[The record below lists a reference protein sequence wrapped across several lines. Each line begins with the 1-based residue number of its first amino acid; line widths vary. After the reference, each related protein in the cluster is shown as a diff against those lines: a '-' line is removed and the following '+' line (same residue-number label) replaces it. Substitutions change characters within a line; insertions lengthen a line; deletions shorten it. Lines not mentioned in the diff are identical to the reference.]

1 MEEQKNEN
9 LPEEVQAENSTE
21 EDNGEQ
27 EKASGRRM
35 LLWGLAGIYLLY
47 TGFSLC
53 KGFINGEEGSQ
64 MGFMIAGI
72 AFLAIGAGLIFVA
85 VRNALKSGKV
95 KELKEAGEAAGRAGT
110 EAAAGGELKSED
122 RPLTDRS
129 MSIAHENSDCI
140 AETIFLCAGYFDDV
154 SDLLFFCTVRRS
166 FR

>member
-21 EDNGEQ
+21 EDNREQ

-72 AFLAIGAGLIFVA
+72 AFLAIGAGLIFA
-85 VRNALKSGKV
+85 AARNALKSGKV

-110 EAAAGGELKSED
+110 ELKSED

-129 MSIAHENSDCI
+129 MSIAQRANLTQRLADE
-140 AETIFLCAGYFDDV
+140 ETEKE
-154 SDLLFFCTVRRS
+154 
-166 FR
+166 

>member
-21 EDNGEQ
+21 EDNREQ

-72 AFLAIGAGLIFVA
+72 AFLAIGAGLIFAA

-129 MSIAHENSDCI
+129 MSIAQRANLTQRLADEESEPVADK
-140 AETIFLCAGYFDDV
+140 EKTE
-154 SDLLFFCTVRRS
+154 
-166 FR
+166 

>member
-1 MEEQKNEN
+1 
-9 LPEEVQAENSTE
+9 
-21 EDNGEQ
+21 
-27 EKASGRRM
+27 M

-72 AFLAIGAGLIFVA
+72 AFLAIGAGLIFA
-85 VRNALKSGKV
+85 AARNALKSGKV

-129 MSIAHENSDCI
+129 MSIAQRANLTQRLADE
-140 AETIFLCAGYFDDV
+140 ETEKE
-154 SDLLFFCTVRRS
+154 
-166 FR
+166 

>member
-21 EDNGEQ
+21 EDNREQ

-72 AFLAIGAGLIFVA
+72 AFLAIGAGLIFA
-85 VRNALKSGKV
+85 AARNALKSGKV
-95 KELKEAGEAAGRAGT
+95 KELK
-110 EAAAGGELKSED
+110 
-122 RPLTDRS
+122 
-129 MSIAHENSDCI
+129 
-140 AETIFLCAGYFDDV
+140 
-154 SDLLFFCTVRRS
+154 
-166 FR
+166 

>member
-9 LPEEVQAENSTE
+9 LPEEVQAENSTK

-72 AFLAIGAGLIFVA
+72 AFLVIGAGLIFVA
-85 VRNALKSGKV
+85 AEGSRRSSWQS
-95 KELKEAGEAAGRAGT
+95 RYRSCSRRRT
-110 EAAAGGELKSED
+110 EI
-122 RPLTDRS
+122 RRQTTDRS
-129 MSIAHENSDCI
+129 FYEYCPESKSDSEAC
-140 AETIFLCAGYFDDV
+140 
-154 SDLLFFCTVRRS
+154 R
-166 FR
+166 

>member
-9 LPEEVQAENSTE
+9 LPEEVQAENSTK

-72 AFLAIGAGLIFVA
+72 AFLAIGAGLIFA
-85 VRNALKSGKV
+85 
-95 KELKEAGEAAGRAGT
+95 T
-110 EAAAGGELKSED
+110 EI
-122 RPLTDRS
+122 RRQTTDRS
-129 MSIAHENSDCI
+129 FYEYCPESKSDSEAC
-140 AETIFLCAGYFDDV
+140 
-154 SDLLFFCTVRRS
+154 R
-166 FR
+166 

>member
-9 LPEEVQAENSTE
+9 LPEEIQAENSTK

-72 AFLAIGAGLIFVA
+72 AFLAIGAGLVFVA
-85 VRNALKSGKV
+85 ARNALKSGKV
-95 KELKEAGEAAGRAGT
+95 KELKEAGAGRAGT

-129 MSIAHENSDCI
+129 MSIAQRANLTQRLADE
-140 AETIFLCAGYFDDV
+140 ETEKE
-154 SDLLFFCTVRRS
+154 
-166 FR
+166 

>member
-9 LPEEVQAENSTE
+9 LPEEVQAENSTK

-27 EKASGRRM
+27 EKASGRRI

-72 AFLAIGAGLIFVA
+72 AFLAIGAGLIF
-85 VRNALKSGKV
+85 ALKSGKV

-129 MSIAHENSDCI
+129 MSIAQRANLTQRLADE
-140 AETIFLCAGYFDDV
+140 ETEKE
-154 SDLLFFCTVRRS
+154 
-166 FR
+166 

>member
-1 MEEQKNEN
+1 MEEQKNKN
-9 LPEEVQAENSTE
+9 LPEEIQAENLTK

-72 AFLAIGAGLIFVA
+72 AFLVIGAGLIFVA
-85 VRNALKSGKV
+85 ARNALKSGKV

-129 MSIAHENSDCI
+129 MSIAQRANLTQRLADE
-140 AETIFLCAGYFDDV
+140 ETEKE
-154 SDLLFFCTVRRS
+154 
-166 FR
+166 

>member
-9 LPEEVQAENSTE
+9 LPEEVQAENSTK

-85 VRNALKSGKV
+85 ARNALKSGKV
-95 KELKEAGEAAGRAGT
+95 KELKEAGEAAGT

-122 RPLTDRS
+122 RPLTDHS
-129 MSIAHENSDCI
+129 MSIAQRANLTQRLADE
-140 AETIFLCAGYFDDV
+140 ETEKE
-154 SDLLFFCTVRRS
+154 
-166 FR
+166 

>member
-9 LPEEVQAENSTE
+9 LPEEVQAENSTK

-72 AFLAIGAGLIFVA
+72 AFLAIGAGLIFA
-85 VRNALKSGKV
+85 AARNALKSGKV
-95 KELKEAGEAAGRAGT
+95 KELK

-122 RPLTDRS
+122 RPLTDHS
-129 MSIAHENSDCI
+129 MSIAQRANLTQRLADE
-140 AETIFLCAGYFDDV
+140 ETEKE
-154 SDLLFFCTVRRS
+154 
-166 FR
+166 